1 MSNRQRGTG
10 SAARRA
16 APLLVVRCAALFA
29 VLVWMLPV
37 CGHASSA
44 AALPPVST
52 TASTTISAASTGASV
67 TSGAT
72 SLPTSTNVLS
82 ERGHNC
88 PDMEHGPGEAHC
100 RPVAEAAV
108 ATAKAA
114 PVPLPLSTDVT
125 AAPWVAESA
134 TARGAP
140 ADPAPTPG
148 IHQLQVQR
156 T

>member
-1 MSNRQRGTG
+1 MSNRRRGTG

-37 CGHASSA
+37 CGHASNAAPPSTLSA
-44 AALPPVST
+44 APL
-52 TASTTISAASTGASV
+52 ASGT
-67 TSGAT
+67 T
-72 SLPTSTNVLS
+72 SLATSTNVLS
-82 ERGHNC
+82 GREHTC
-88 PDMEHGPGEAHC
+88 PDGEHGPGEAHC
-100 RPVAEAAV
+100 PPAAGAAV

-114 PVPLPLSTDVT
+114 PGPLPLSTDVT

-134 TARGAP
+134 AARGAP
-140 ADPAPTPG
+140 DAPAPTPG

>member
-1 MSNRQRGTG
+1 MSNRRRGTG

-37 CGHASSA
+37 CGHASNAAAPPPVTSA
-44 AALPPVST
+44 APL
-52 TASTTISAASTGASV
+52 ASGT
-67 TSGAT
+67 T
-72 SLPTSTNVLS
+72 SLATSTNVLS
-82 ERGHNC
+82 GREHTC
-88 PDMEHGPGEAHC
+88 PDLEHGPGEAHC
-100 RPVAEAAV
+100 RPAAGAAV

-114 PVPLPLSTDVT
+114 PGPLPLSTDVT

-134 TARGAP
+134 AARGAP
-140 ADPAPTPG
+140 DAPAPTPG

>member
-1 MSNRQRGTG
+1 MGNRQRGTG

-37 CGHASSA
+37 CGHASNA
-44 AALPPVST
+44 AAPLPV
-52 TASTTISAASTGASV
+52 ASADSLASS
-67 TSGAT
+67 AT
-72 SLPTSTNVLS
+72 SSATSTNVLPS
-82 ERGHNC
+82 RDHIC
-88 PDMEHGPGEAHC
+88 PDREHGPGDAHC
-100 RPVAEAAV
+100 RPVTGAAV
-108 ATAKAA
+108 ATTHPA

-125 AAPWVAESA
+125 AAPWVARSA
-134 TARGAP
+134 AARGAP